1 MGKNRD
7 WKFER
12 DLRKD
17 GSITVGGDV
26 DYNVDPILKRGST
39 MEVERS
45 IGKGLLSPLDEASP
59 SKRFSLCGFLVQVF
73 PSYLEAYAKG
83 QILGVKSL
91 REITSQ
97 ELKGVFFP
105 LAEGVSMS
113 L

>member
-1 MGKNRD
+1 MTGLRLCASSLLPSFKGLFMGKNRD

-59 SKRFSLCGFLVQVF
+59 SKRSGFICIQ
-73 PSYLEAYAKG
+73 
-83 QILGVKSL
+83 
-91 REITSQ
+91 
-97 ELKGVFFP
+97 
-105 LAEGVSMS
+105 
-113 L
+113 